1 MWFDNVFIFKFIS
14 KFSIQRIFNMNGNNS
29 KNNLCKCIRL
39 PFSLETWMKMCRTNC
54 MSFSTLTKHNMFRST
69 NEKKIE
75 AFFSL
80 FSSPL
85 IVHWKKNFQH
95 RLIVWHYFLRNIL
108 CISINRKYIEK
119 IEFFCM
125 KLIKNWCRF
134 ILLFTLSNKSG
145 THKRIIIWRFFCSH
159 LFSFTIRSLTF
170 WVAVFLSLL

>member
-1 MWFDNVFIFKFIS
+1 MQFVESVYADAGANILWFDNVFIFKFIS

-85 IVHWKKNFQH
+85 IVHWKKKLSTPFDCLTLFLEEYFMHFDQPLIH
-95 RLIVWHYFLRNIL
+95 RKDR
-108 CISINRKYIEK
+108 
-119 IEFFCM
+119 
-125 KLIKNWCRF
+125 
-134 ILLFTLSNKSG
+134 
-145 THKRIIIWRFFCSH
+145 
-159 LFSFTIRSLTF
+159 
-170 WVAVFLSLL
+170 VFLHEID